1 MRKQI
6 IVGCLVAIFC
16 GCLLV
21 SCGNTSTAAGSAGS
35 SGAVKDT
42 STSESQLEEKQPYET
57 LREKENET
65 KPIAEDEEQ
74 QTKELQDAL
83 NEFEF
88 YYTEF
93 DGGDALMGMSPHCDE
108 AAERG
113 ESCILPLLY
122 ILGPSADP
130 VMVMGF
136 NYICDEY
143 LDMDT
148 VEIDTDNYRYTRGV
162 SGNEIQKIT
171 VTINEGQTEKLDEVA
186 LHLVTEDDLDAL
198 VDIVESDEVGLT
210 FARYNTAKP
219 VFVECE
225 MPDEDKQA
233 ITDALNAYYLYL
245 NASEKVRAKALA
257 DVSYTEVES

>member
-1 MRKQI
+1 
-6 IVGCLVAIFC
+6 
-16 GCLLV
+16 
-21 SCGNTSTAAGSAGS
+21 
-35 SGAVKDT
+35 
-42 STSESQLEEKQPYET
+42 
-57 LREKENET
+57 
-65 KPIAEDEEQ
+65 
-74 QTKELQDAL
+74 
-83 NEFEF
+83 
-88 YYTEF
+88 
-93 DGGDALMGMSPHCDE
+93 
-108 AAERG
+108 
-113 ESCILPLLY
+113 
-122 ILGPSADP
+122 
-130 VMVMGF
+130 
-136 NYICDEY
+136 
-143 LDMDT
+143 MDT